1 MKTTFDLF
9 FSFNCENFRKK
20 NTIFPYN
27 LFIKFK
33 CDLLKF
39 VKKLF
44 LRQKQRKKIIKFY
57 LLKNLLF
64 SLININKIKYKK
76 WNANKIKKFPH
87 IRKVNWRKFIVLKK
101 AGTILGRPKEE
112 YVRLTE
118 KLEQIYWVNYREN
131 AMHKIENLGKYGF
144 VAQLSSGIIEF
155 HIFASLNDIVKL
167 PPDSISFVTVI
178 GGEKKWYEENARKKK
193 KSKGRLIPSPSE
205 KTGN

>member
-1 MKTTFDLF
+1 MECKQNQEISTYQKSELEEIH
-9 FSFNCENFRKK
+9 S
-20 NTIFPYN
+20 
-27 LFIKFK
+27 
-33 CDLLKF
+33 LKE
-39 VKKLF
+39 
-44 LRQKQRKKIIKFY
+44 
-57 LLKNLLF
+57 
-64 SLININKIKYKK
+64 
-76 WNANKIKKFPH
+76 
-87 IRKVNWRKFIVLKK
+87 

-193 KSKGRLIPSPSE
+193 KSKGRLIPSPGFLFQFQVNFIL
-205 KTGN
+205 KYVIYFFLDRYVL